1 MFYFYWSCLLK
12 LNRVFEYSI
21 KLFLGITDPCWNPS
35 GSSTFR
41 TDDDAL
47 MDPRQYCQPSAAAPF
62 CTTATWQYST
72 EDSAGA
78 RTSHWVGIRRGCATT
93 ASIAGD
99 EQTATGGG
107 SRAASD
113 LKENV
118 RFYVPANT
126 AAKAKDNARYP
137 TADSANNVEFF
148 PEIQI
153 GDGTNGLLFTGSAGV
168 PRVSTVDF
176 LNPLDPQF
184 MTSDGT
190 GAPDLPTTLVTPELE
205 CISCVTPIGNTD
217 STVSRIYQNTFNI
230 TQR

>member
-1 MFYFYWSCLLK
+1 
-12 LNRVFEYSI
+12 
-21 KLFLGITDPCWNPS
+21 
-35 GSSTFR
+35 
-41 TDDDAL
+41 
-47 MDPRQYCQPSAAAPF
+47 MDPRQYCQPPAAAPF
-62 CTTATWQYST
+62 CTTSTWQYST

-93 ASIAGD
+93 ASKAGA
-99 EQTATGGG
+99 EQAASGGG

-137 TADSANNVEFF
+137 TADSANNVEFL
-148 PEIQI
+148 PELQI
-153 GDGTNGLLFTGSAGV
+153 SDTNGLIFTGILGV
-168 PRVSTVDF
+168 PQGTTVDF

-217 STVSRIYQNTFNI
+217 STVSSVNQNTVNI